1 MGMWVNWSLVIV
13 AMAFIFGDLIL
24 EVYENANLAALGLFL
39 LAGGVLGLAI
49 DSAAIGLGTAIV
61 LAVVYLVVH
70 RRPGRVLPKH
80 ISSN

>member
-1 MGMWVNWSLVIV
+1 MGMWVNWGLVIG

-80 ISSN
+80 ISSH